1 MLRLKDLRED
11 NDYTQKQIAEIL
23 NCKQNTY
30 QQYES
35 EKRQIPIDMLKILAI
50 LYNTNIDYITYMTDE
65 SKKSNWKK
73 EIKIKE
79 KQIQE
84 KLQMIKKGE

>member
-11 NDYTQKQIAEIL
+11 NDFTQEEIAKLL

-35 EKRQIPIDMLKILAI
+35 EKRQIPIEALKKLAI
-50 LYNTNIDYITYMTDE
+50 LYKTSVDYIIKLT
-65 SKKSNWKK
+65 N
-73 EIKIKE
+73 EIKPYPRIK
-79 KQIQE
+79 
-84 KLQMIKKGE
+84 